1 MSRMPEHPLPEG
13 GEGLQELWLLGQP
26 TLARLLEFVRD
37 NVPGGEDMD
46 GRALSAEW
54 RAANEYCREL
64 ERTQAGIALD
74 GQHRALD
81 PALAGLA
88 AQVQAHPHFRR
99 NFDTLPTEFRMVELD
114 RLIVDQMHVTLN
126 HVRAVAERLGP
137 DPDAQAVFGL
147 CLPLDEPGAPPV
159 HIQQLGEHRWV
170 LRCPSTDLRFHE
182 ARLIG
187 PAQLH
192 GYEAFGAV
200 AGVVALVAGFGC
212 NFLSAVRV
220 GRRHLLVNGYHRA
233 VALRALGLT
242 HAPCIVQT
250 ATCVDELA
258 LAAKSRVAERAQF
271 YFESARPPLLRDFFD
286 PKLRRLLPLRPR
298 TRHIELSFEVRD
310 YLVSD

>member
-1 MSRMPEHPLPEG
+1 MSTTPERPLPEG

-26 TLARLLEFVRD
+26 TLSRLLEFVQD
-37 NVPGGEDMD
+37 SVVGGEALDY
-46 GRALSAEW
+46 RALSAEW
-54 RAANEYCREL
+54 RAANEYCQHL
-64 ERTQAGIALD
+64 ERTEAGVALD

-88 AQVQAHPHFRR
+88 AAVEAHPHFRR

-126 HVRAVAERLGP
+126 HVDAVAAKLGP
-137 DPDAQAVFGL
+137 APDPQAVFGL
-147 CLPLDEPGAPPV
+147 CFALDEPAAPV
-159 HIQQLGEHRWV
+159 QIQQLGAHRWM

-182 ARLIG
+182 ARLFA
-187 PAQLH
+187 PAQLA
-192 GYEAFGAV
+192 GYEAFGAI
-200 AGVVALVAGFGC
+200 AGIVGLVVGFGC

-250 ATCVDELA
+250 ATCIDELR
-258 LAAKSRVAERAQF
+258 LAAKSRVAERAEF
-271 YFESARPPLLRDFFD
+271 YFESARPPLLKDFFD

-298 TRHIELSFEVRD
+298 MRHIELSFEVRD